1 MPLTYARY
9 LQAHFEL
16 TFPLSIFYFELE
28 VVPVRGYA
36 KGGYVENVEFGDIA
50 A

>member
-1 MPLTYARY
+1 MLDVRQT
-9 LQAHFEL
+9 HFEL
-16 TFPLSIFYFELE
+16 TFPLSTLYFELE

-36 KGGYVENVEFGDIA
+36 KGGDGDNVVFVGIA